1 MKTPIKANNNFEST
15 LRPKQK
21 LDSNAPNIA
30 PVEKQDLNIG
40 FNIFFVFDSNIA
52 ICVKRLGAWIP
63 TTAPQKILK
72 RIYISYL
79 GI

>member
-15 LRPKQK
+15 SRPKQK
-21 LDSNAPNIA
+21 LASNAPNIA

-52 ICVKRLGAWIP
+52 ICVKILGP
-63 TTAPQKILK
+63 
-72 RIYISYL
+72 
-79 GI
+79 

>member
-15 LRPKQK
+15 SRPKQK

-52 ICVKRLGAWIP
+52 ICVKNLGLEDHVPPPKKYA
-63 TTAPQKILK
+63 KE
-72 RIYISYL
+72 YIFH
-79 GI
+79 I